1 MHHIDIAHIIL
12 ASLLLAT
19 ILLCIRFKDI
29 AKRNT
34 RRLKHYRAQLSEQA
48 HLARLEEYRNSPV
61 KRRYAYFTSLTG
73 GYESFKVPEYFDP
86 TFDYYIFTDDE
97 DLKVFEPFKKVLI
110 GKPGDDPVRLSR
122 RVKLNPFEMLPG
134 YEYAVWV
141 DASFLVRNSLEPY
154 VSKVQR
160 AEADLGVFPH
170 PDRSRYEEEAEACIR
185 KGKDSREII
194 AAQLECYTAGHD
206 IAAINAQPLL
216 AMGVF
221 IANLKSETCRRFFNA
236 WRREYYRFSRRDQL
250 AAPFALNE
258 ARPRYVFLESTAD
271 LAHQHNKYMFEIYNH
286 STQAGYATPDYLPE
300 TGEVIRLPEFV
311 DEDGAPDAEQR

>member
-1 MHHIDIAHIIL
+1 MLNIDTGHIVL
-12 ASLLLAT
+12 AVLLLAS
-19 ILLCIRFKDI
+19 ILLSIRFKDI

-34 RRLKHYRAQLSEQA
+34 RRLKDYRSQLSKEA
-48 HLARLEEYRNSPV
+48 HLARLKEYKNSPV
-61 KRRYAYFTSLTG
+61 KRKYAYFTSLTG

-97 DLKVFEPFKKVLI
+97 NLKVFEPFKKILI
-110 GKPGDDPVRLSR
+110 SKPGEDPVRVSR

-170 PDRSRYEEEAEACIR
+170 PERNSYEEEAAACIR
-185 KGKDSREII
+185 KGKDSEEII
-194 AAQLECYTAGHD
+194 QAQLECYKTQYD
-206 IAAINAQPLL
+206 IKAINDQPLL

-221 IANLKSETCRRFFNA
+221 IANLKSETCRLFFDC
-236 WRREYYRFSRRDQL
+236 WREEYQRFSRRDQL
-250 AAPFALNE
+250 SAPFALN
-258 ARPRYVFLESTAD
+258 AVRPKYILLESTAD

-286 STQAGYATPDYLPE
+286 STQAGYTTPEYLPE
-300 TGEVIRLPEFV
+300 TTEVSRLPEFV
-311 DEDGAPDAEQR
+311 DEKR